1 MTIETR
7 YNLGDE
13 VWVILNNRA
22 QRRVI
27 KDFSIKSETRYDEF
41 RVRYCSKIVVKYY
54 FGDGEYVDETMCFPT
69 KEELLKNL

>member
-1 MTIETR
+1 MKFETR
-7 YNLGDE
+7 YNLGNE
-13 VWVILNNRA
+13 VWVILDNRV

-41 RVRYCSKIVVKYY
+41 RVRYYSKIIVKYY

-69 KEELLKNL
+69 KEELIKSL